1 MTVDGPVSDIVEE
14 GLDIVRAAA
23 ERDLV
28 LRLFGGIGIR
38 VRSPADHAALERTYG
53 DLDFLAPK
61 RSSARVSKFFLERGY
76 SESRELNATHGH
88 YRLWFHDEA
97 HERHADVFIGK
108 FEMCHAIPVADRL
121 GLDATTLPIADLLL
135 TKLQIVE
142 LTDKDRRDLLRL
154 LLDHDVEPDGLD
166 GGYVAQVCARDWG
179 LWRTCT
185 SNLDV
190 LAESLAAYEL
200 TAAERSAVVA
210 RLGRLAELIAG
221 RPKSVAWKARAVVG
235 ERVQWYELP
244 EEPDR

>member
-1 MTVDGPVSDIVEE
+1 MGGPVSDIVEE

-38 VRSPADHAALERTYG
+38 VRSPAEHAALERTYG

-61 RSSARVSKFFLERGY
+61 RSSARVSAFFLERGY

-108 FEMCHAIPVADRL
+108 FEMCHAIPVGDRL
-121 GLDATTLPIADLLL
+121 ELDATTLPIADLML

-154 LLDHDVEPDGLD
+154 LLDHEVDAGALD
-166 GGYVAQVCARDWG
+166 GAYVAQVCARDWG

-185 SNLDV
+185 NNLGV
-190 LAESLAAYEL
+190 LAASLPAYDLPEDARA
-200 TAAERSAVVA
+200 TAMA
-210 RLGRLAELIAG
+210 RLDRLAELIE
-221 RPKSVAWKARAVVG
+221 RRSKSVAWKARAVVG

>member
-1 MTVDGPVSDIVEE
+1 VSDIVEE

-38 VRSPADHAALERTYG
+38 VRSPADHAALERPYG

-61 RSSARVSKFFLERGY
+61 RSSARVAKFFLERGY
-76 SESRELNATHGH
+76 SESRELNAMHGH

-108 FEMCHAIPVADRL
+108 FEMCHVIPVGDRL
-121 GLDATTLPIADLLL
+121 ELDATTLPIADLLL

-154 LLDHDVEPDGLD
+154 LLDHDVGGEGIDGT
-166 GGYVAQVCARDWG
+166 YVAQVCARDWG

-185 SNLDV
+185 NNLDV
-190 LAESLAAYEL
+190 LAASLGEYDLPEAARA
-200 TAAERSAVVA
+200 TAVA
-210 RLGRLAELIAG
+210 RLDRLAQMIE
-221 RPKSVAWKARAVVG
+221 RRSKSVAWKARAVVG

>member
-1 MTVDGPVSDIVEE
+1 MTDIVDE
-14 GLDIVRAAA
+14 GRDIVRAAA

-38 VRSPADHAALERTYG
+38 VRSAAGHGGLERSYN
-53 DLDFLAPK
+53 DLDFVAPK
-61 RSSARVSKFFLERGY
+61 GSSRRVTTFFVERGY
-76 SESRELNATHGH
+76 EENQELNLLHGH

-97 HERHADVFIGK
+97 HDRHADVFVGK
-108 FEMCHAIPVADRL
+108 FEMCHAIPVGDRL
-121 GLDATTLPIADLLL
+121 GLEPLTLPAADLLL

-154 LLDHDVEPDGLD
+154 LLDHEIGEGGIDGD
-166 GGYVAQVCARDWG
+166 YVARLCARDWG

-185 SNLDV
+185 SNLGA
-190 LAESLAAYEL
+190 LAGGLPAYEL
-200 TAAERSAVVA
+200 DAAARSTLRA
-210 RLGRLAELIAG
+210 RLERLADLIE
-221 RPKSVAWKARAVVG
+221 RRSKSVAWRARAVVG